1 MKINLPV
8 TGRNVDVALDA
19 NILSTTDLTSAITY
33 ANDDFIQ
40 ISGYTRD
47 ELLGTPHN
55 LLRHPDMPAQAFA
68 HMWQTLKRGRS
79 WMGLVKNR
87 CKNGD
92 HYWVSAFVTP
102 VTQNGV
108 AVEYQSVRTRP
119 DARLVAAAERAYA
132 QLRGDQMT
140 RWQLPEISV
149 QAKITA
155 LGSALLGMVLS
166 IEAWLRP
173 ESFWIEAAAFVAGS
187 GACALGVR
195 WIFRP
200 LVRLTERAKH
210 IADNPLS
217 QTIYTGRGDDFG
229 QIEFA
234 LQMLEAQV
242 GAVVGRIGD
251 ASQQLAGHA
260 AQLVDHLQS
269 SHSSSLA
276 QQAETDLVAAAIH
289 QMAASV
295 AQVASHAQQASVA
308 ADMAGTETRE
318 GHLLVGES
326 RRAVLRLAEELGRA
340 TEVIHQ
346 LEGHSSEISGVLE
359 VIRSIAE
366 QTNLLALNAAIEAA
380 RAGDAGRGFA
390 VVADEV
396 RGLAQR
402 TQQSTNEIQRMISTL
417 QNGARDA
424 VMVMQQS
431 SEHVDNSVEQ
441 AQRAAR
447 ALDGISERVEQIT
460 EMSLQIAA
468 AVEQQSAVSEDIN
481 RNIVSIR
488 TACEV
493 TVDEGRQSQQ
503 NSEDVAGL
511 AGDLRLLAREF
522 WGRRQVRD

>member
-8 TGRNVDVALDA
+8 TGRNVDVAPDA

-33 ANDDFIQ
+33 ANDDFIR
-40 ISGYTRD
+40 ISGYSRD

-68 HMWQTLKRGRS
+68 HMWQTLKGGRS

-92 HYWVSAFVTP
+92 HYWVSAYVTP
-102 VTQNGV
+102 VTQSGV

-119 DARLVAAAERAYA
+119 DTRQVAAAERVYA
-132 QLRGDQMT
+132 QLRGELKG
-140 RWQLPEISV
+140 RRPLPTLGLRGR
-149 QAKITA
+149 ITVLA
-155 LGSALLGMVLS
+155 SALLGLVLG

-173 ESFWIEAAAFVAGS
+173 ESAWIDGLAFVVGS
-187 GACALGVR
+187 SLCTFGVR
-195 WIFRP
+195 WILRP
-200 LVRLTERAKH
+200 LERLSERARQV
-210 IADNPLS
+210 ADNPLS
-217 QTIYTGRGDDFG
+217 QSIYTGRRDEIG

-269 SHSSSLA
+269 SHNSSLA
-276 QQAETDLVAAAIH
+276 QQAETDQVAAIH

-318 GHLLVGES
+318 GHWLVGES
-326 RRAVLRLAEELGRA
+326 RSAVLRLAEELRRA

-424 VMVMQQS
+424 VLVMQQS

-488 TACEV
+488 TASEL
-493 TVDEGRQSQQ
+493 TVDEGRQSQR

>member
-8 TGRNVDVALDA
+8 TGRNVDFASDA

-33 ANDDFIQ
+33 ANDDFIN
-40 ISGYTRD
+40 ISGYSRD
-47 ELLGTPHN
+47 ELLGSTHN
-55 LLRHPDMPAQAFA
+55 LLRHPDMPAAAFA

-92 HYWVSAFVTP
+92 HYWVSAYATP
-102 VTQNGV
+102 VTQNGL
-108 AVEYQSVRTRP
+108 AVEYQSVRTKP
-119 DARLVAAAERAYA
+119 SVKQIEAAEKAYA
-132 QLRGDQMT
+132 QLRSGHRTLLQ
-140 RWQLPEISV
+140 RLPV
-149 QAKITA
+149 VGVGLKV
-155 LGSALLGMVLS
+155 SALFSLVLAVVM
-166 IEAWLRP
+166 IVEAWLRP
-173 ESFWIEAAAFVAGS
+173 SSAVFGWLAFALGSGLAAF
-187 GACALGVR
+187 GVQGLM
-195 WIFRP
+195 RP
-200 LVRLTERAKH
+200 LRTLTDRARQV
-210 IADNPLS
+210 ADNPLS
-217 QTIYTGRGDDFG
+217 QGIYTGRRDEFG
-229 QIEFA
+229 QVEFA

-251 ASQQLAGHA
+251 ASQRLAGHA
-260 AQLVDHLQS
+260 AELVEHLQS
-269 SHSSSLA
+269 SHTSTLA
-276 QQAETDLVAAAIH
+276 QQAETDQVAAAIH

-308 ADMAGTETRE
+308 ADLAGSETRE
-318 GHLLVGES
+318 GHQLVGES
-326 RRAVLRLAEELGRA
+326 RSAVLRLAEELARA
-340 TEVIHQ
+340 TEVICQ
-346 LEGHSSEISGVLE
+346 LEGHSNDISGVLE

-424 VMVMQQS
+424 VVAMQQS
-431 SEHVDNSVEQ
+431 SEQVENSVGQ
-441 AQRAAR
+441 ARRAAD
-447 ALDGISERVEQIT
+447 ALDGISQRVSQIT

-468 AVEQQSAVSEDIN
+468 AVEEQSAVSEDIN
-481 RNIVSIR
+481 RNITSIR
-488 TACEV
+488 SACEV
-493 TVDEGRQSQQ
+493 TVNEGRKSQI

-522 WGRRQVRD
+522 WGQRR

>member
-47 ELLGTPHN
+47 ELLGTPHH

-108 AVEYQSVRTRP
+108 AVEYQSVRTRA

-187 GACALGVR
+187 GACALGMR
-195 WIFRP
+195 WILRP
-200 LVRLTERAKH
+200 LVRLTERAKN
-210 IADNPLS
+210 IADNPMS
-217 QTIYTGRGDDFG
+217 QTIYTGRGDEFG

>member
-1 MKINLPV
+1 MKINLLV
-8 TGRNVDVALDA
+8 TGRNVEVALDA

-33 ANDDFIQ
+33 ANDDFIR

-47 ELLGTPHN
+47 ELLGVPHN

-68 HMWQTLKRGRS
+68 HLWQTLKRGRS

-102 VTQNGV
+102 VTQNGA

-119 DARLVAAAERAYA
+119 DERQVRAAERAYA
-132 QLRGDQMT
+132 QLRGTQVK
-140 RWQLPEISV
+140 RWQLPAISLR
-149 QAKITA
+149 AKLTA
-155 LGSALLGMVLS
+155 LTSTLLGAVLS
-166 IEAWLRP
+166 VEAWLRP
-173 ESFWIEAAAFVAGS
+173 ESMWIDAAAFVIGS
-187 GACALGVR
+187 GTCAGVVH
-195 WIFRP
+195 WMLRP
-200 LVRLTERAKH
+200 LERLTERARH

-217 QTIYTGRGDDFG
+217 QGIYTGRRDEFG

-289 QMAASV
+289 EMAASV

-326 RRAVLRLAEELGRA
+326 RSAVLRLAEELGRA

-346 LEGHSSEISGVLE
+346 LEGHSSEISGVLD

-380 RAGDAGRGFA
+380 RAGNAGRGFA

-424 VMVMQQS
+424 VQVMQQS
-431 SEHVDNSVEQ
+431 SEHVDDSVEQ

-447 ALDGISERVEQIT
+447 ALDGISARVEQIT

-493 TVDEGRQSQQ
+493 TVDEGRQSQR

-511 AGDLRLLAREF
+511 AGDLRMLAREF
-522 WGRRQVRD
+522 WRRRQVRD

>member
-33 ANDDFIQ
+33 ANDDFIK
-40 ISGYTRD
+40 ISGYSRA
-47 ELLGTPHN
+47 ELLGAPHH

-92 HYWVSAFVTP
+92 HYWVSAYVTP
-102 VTQNGV
+102 VTQNGA

-132 QLRGDQMT
+132 QLRATQKP
-140 RWQLPEISV
+140 RRQLPNLSI

-155 LGSALLGMVLS
+155 LSSALLGLVLS
-166 IEAWLRP
+166 VEAWLRP
-173 ESFWIEAAAFVAGS
+173 ETLWIEAAAFVAGS
-187 GACALGVR
+187 GACALGAR
-195 WIFRP
+195 WILRP
-200 LVRLTERAKH
+200 LARLGERSKQ

-217 QTIYTGRGDDFG
+217 QGIYTGRHDAFG

-260 AQLVDHLQS
+260 AQLVDHLHS
-269 SHSSSLA
+269 SHTSSLA
-276 QQAETDLVAAAIH
+276 QQAETDQVAAAIH

-326 RRAVLRLAEELGRA
+326 RSAVLRLAEELGRA
-340 TEVIHQ
+340 TQVIHQ
-346 LEGHSSEISGVLE
+346 LEGYSSEISGVLE

-424 VMVMQQS
+424 VLVMQQS

-441 AQRAAR
+441 AKRAAR

-493 TVDEGRQSQQ
+493 TVDEGRQSQR